1 MFRLSTVGPFYNVGL
16 FPEKSLRYKKVRYKK
31 FPLLR
36 YVKKKNGLSE
46 KLFFKN
52 QD

>member
-1 MFRLSTVGPFYNVGL
+1 MGKLLLYN
-16 FPEKSLRYKKVRYKK
+16 EVRYKK

-46 KLFFKN
+46 KLFYKN

>member
-1 MFRLSTVGPFYNVGL
+1 MGKL
-16 FPEKSLRYKKVRYKK
+16 LRYNEVRYKK

-36 YVKKKNGLSE
+36 YVKKRSGLSE